1 MLLDV
6 FCADVFRLV
15 EYAQPGLQ
23 FVSSN
28 YLIKFQLPGL
38 ALVLLPEQLK
48 KPFLGGVL
56 LSLLSENIEL
66 ETHVKIT

>member
-6 FCADVFRLV
+6 FCADVFSLV

-28 YLIKFQLPGL
+28 YLIKFQLPGPGL
-38 ALVLLPEQLK
+38 ALDLY
-48 KPFLGGVL
+48 
-56 LSLLSENIEL
+56 S
-66 ETHVKIT
+66 